1 MHSASANLL
10 SYYLYYIPL
19 HSIQYKR
26 RRFYCI
32 VQLMSVYGSIQFIFN
47 TITSLH
53 IQLTDNGRLMG
64 NWQSAVGLASRPFL
78 LLEIRV
84 G

>member
-26 RRFYCI
+26 RCFYCI